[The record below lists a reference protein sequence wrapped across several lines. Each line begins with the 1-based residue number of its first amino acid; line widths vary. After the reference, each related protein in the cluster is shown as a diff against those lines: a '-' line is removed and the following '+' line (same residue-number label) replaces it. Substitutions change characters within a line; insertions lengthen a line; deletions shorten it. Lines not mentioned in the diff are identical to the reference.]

1 DTGQGISEEDQ
12 KMIFERF
19 FKVDQSR
26 GLDKKGTG
34 LGLSLVKNIVKA
46 HGGTVRVESQLGVG
60 SKFIFT
66 IPTQEPK

>member
-1 DTGQGISEEDQ
+1 
-12 KMIFERF
+12 
-19 FKVDQSR
+19 
-26 GLDKKGTG
+26 LDKKGTG

-46 HGGTVRVESQLGVG
+46 HGGTVRVESKLGVG